1 MTHFKNLIFD
11 IGDVIVDIN
20 YQVTI
25 AEFQKLSLIDFSEIV
40 SYSRQHHI
48 FDAFEK
54 GQITA
59 QEFRNQLRP
68 FLKPDVKDEDINN
81 AWNSILIH
89 YPPAKIELLKYL
101 KTRYR
106 TFALSN
112 INEIHIQ
119 SLNKAAGHLFG
130 VTAFA
135 DFFHR
140 AYYSSEMGFR
150 KPEAKI
156 YEMVLK
162 DEHLNPSETFF
173 VDDKEENIQAA
184 NALGIR
190 AFQLKER
197 DKLHDLL
204 HELGII

>member
-1 MTHFKNLIFD
+1 MTQFKNLIFD
-11 IGDVIVDIN
+11 IGDVIVDID
-20 YQVTI
+20 YLVTI
-25 AEFQKLSLIDFSEIV
+25 AEFQKLALIDFSEIV
-40 SYSRQHHI
+40 SYSRQHHV

-59 QEFRNQLRP
+59 QEFRDQLRP
-68 FLKPDVKDEDINN
+68 FLKSDVKDEEINN
-81 AWNSILIH
+81 AWN
-89 YPPAKIELLKYL
+89 PPAKIELLKSL

-112 INEIHIQ
+112 INEIHIR
-119 SLNKAAGHLFG
+119 SLNKAAGQLFG
-130 VTAFA
+130 VNAFA

-140 AYYSSEMGFR
+140 AYYSSEMGCR

-162 DEHLNPSETFF
+162 DGQLNPAETFF

>member
-11 IGDVIVDIN
+11 IGDVIVDID
-20 YQVTI
+20 YLVTI
-25 AEFQKLSLIDFSEIV
+25 AEFQKLALIDFSEIV

-59 QEFRNQLRP
+59 QEFRDQLRP
-68 FLKPDVKDEDINN
+68 FLKSDVKDEEINN
-81 AWNSILIH
+81 AWNAILIH
-89 YPPAKIELLKYL
+89 YPPAKIELLKSL

-112 INEIHIQ
+112 INEIHIR
-119 SLNKAAGHLFG
+119 SLNKAAGQLFG
-130 VTAFA
+130 VNAFA

-140 AYYSSEMGFR
+140 AYYSSEMGCR

-162 DEHLNPSETFF
+162 DEQLNPAETFF

-190 AFQLKER
+190 AFQLKDR

-204 HELGII
+204 HELGIV